1 MTVGKKLGLP
11 LRFLVL
17 DQRADMII
25 RVIAPMLLVVTM
37 AASAAAAE
45 DATWDVIQ
53 HNILGQ
59 NCAGCHSAGTR
70 FATQSGLLLTEDVA
84 YSQLADRLP
93 KNTSARADGLLR
105 VSTAGGPAG
114 VAQSFLWEKVNAPA
128 QEHFYA
134 DHPAYG
140 AIMPLGGL
148 ALTNGELE
156 FVKRWIYEG
165 APQTGSVVDIAV
177 LDDTTR
183 YVPREFAPLAPP
195 ERGIQF
201 HLGPFDVW
209 PSDINDREFLYFEP
223 YETTEDL
230 FVSRYEISFRP
241 GSHHFILYNYP
252 AGQATPEEGYRD
264 VRNQAGV
271 PDFQTL
277 LELNQLFP
285 FQFFV
290 GSQSPRIDY
299 QLPEG
304 VALRLPAGS
313 GFDLNSHSVN
323 RTGTTQTGEVY
334 VNLHTVDE
342 DEIEHVADYANF
354 GNYDIALPPNQET
367 TLSKTF
373 AFDETRHVIQIWS
386 HSHEHTDWFRIE
398 RVGGERDGEL
408 IYWSNDW
415 EHPSLLQLETPLT
428 FEQGDQ
434 IRLVTK
440 YTNNTDE
447 TIRFGPLSTDE
458 MQFMFYIY
466 YTGDI
471 SPPGLPSDLTNNGFV
486 DFQDLTILLA
496 NWNKEVTAAE
506 GNLVNADTT
515 PVNFQDLTVL
525 LADWTGSGPAG
536 SPEAALGEAVP
547 EPSTLLLALLATL
560 GLSFGWRRK
569 RRAS

>member
-1 MTVGKKLGLP
+1 MGFRS
-11 LRFLVL
+11 RFS
-17 DQRADMII
+17 QWIKQ
-25 RVIAPMLLVVTM
+25 PMKSRLFSLLFLLVTT
-37 AASAAAAE
+37 ATSASAAE

-59 NCAGCHSAGTR
+59 NCAGCHSTGTP
-70 FATQSGLLLTEDVA
+70 FAAQSGLLLTENEA
-84 YSQLADRLP
+84 YRQLIDRLP
-93 KNTSARADGLLR
+93 KNTAAQADGLLR
-105 VSTAGGPAG
+105 VSSAGGAAG
-114 VAQSFLWEKVNAPA
+114 VAQSFLWEKINAPA

-140 AIMPLGGL
+140 STMPLGGL
-148 ALTNGELE
+148 PLTNGELE

-183 YVPREFAPLAPP
+183 YVAPEFAPLDPP

-209 PSDINDREFLYFEP
+209 PSEINDREFLYFEP
-223 YETTEDL
+223 FETTEDL
-230 FVSRYEISFRP
+230 FISRYEILFRP

-252 AGQATPEEGYRD
+252 EGVATPEAGYRD
-264 VRNQAGV
+264 IRNQAGF
-271 PDFQTL
+271 PNFEAL
-277 LELNQLFP
+277 LELNALFP

-290 GSQSPRIDY
+290 GSQSPLVDY
-299 QLPEG
+299 RLPEG

-334 VNLHTVDE
+334 VNLHTVDR

-354 GNYDIALPPNQET
+354 GNYDIALPPQQET
-367 TLSKTF
+367 TISKTF
-373 AFDETRHVIQIWS
+373 TFDETRQVIQIWS

-408 IYWSNDW
+408 IYWNNDW
-415 EHPSLLQLETPLT
+415 EHPSLLQLDTPIT
-428 FEQGDQ
+428 FEEGDQ
-434 IRLVTK
+434 IRLVTQ

-471 SPPGLPSDLTNNGFV
+471 SPPDLLSDLTGNGFV
-486 DFQDLTILLA
+486 DFEDLTVLLA
-496 NWNKEVTAAE
+496 NWNKEVGADA
-506 GNLVNADTT
+506 GNLVNPTTT
-515 PVNFQDLTVL
+515 PVNFEDLTVL
-525 LADWTGSGPAG
+525 LADWTGPGPAG
-536 SPEAALGEAVP
+536 SPEAALGDNAVP

-560 GLSFGWRRK
+560 GLSFYPRR
-569 RRAS
+569 RRQAF